1 MAFTQDSIVSL
12 LVAEGG
18 KVKKSELMG
27 KFRAVVDSVDP
38 AERERNRELFKTFVN
53 NVAFVKEVD
62 GFRYVV
68 LKKTYQHLLGGEQTA
83 DVEKTENEEE
93 VGEQQRPPEQHAEAE
108 KSEDA
113 AGSVKG
119 AHEAVKEEVNDPG
132 KSPSLIQLALQR
144 SRSDIRSKKMLN
156 FDINKGERDAAPLQ
170 SKPFALP
177 LRVPPSVTRVEIHK
191 LKEQPKEPPEVS
203 KSEAFK
209 NKRRPS
215 SAETGRV
222 VKKSPEEP
230 KYIRSSCV
238 YSLEQAEHEWLVKC
252 AAGLWNQVYGLL
264 LSDCHL
270 VQKKDFMSGFTVL
283 HWVAKCGNSQMLT
296 RIIDTSRQKGVNVD
310 VNPKSH
316 GGYTPLHIAALH
328 DQECIM
334 TMLVAEYRAN
344 TSIRDNCGKKAYHYL
359 PKGISPIVKEM
370 MGEPKVQHVH
380 PSQDRVVLHK
390 EELDTISDASKGL
403 HSISRLFPPTIMGNK
418 KRKSGLYSLNEGSEE
433 QEHSSFRHRTVS
445 DASTC

>member
-93 VGEQQRPPEQHAEAE
+93 VGEQQRPPERHAEAE

-144 SRSDIRSKKMLN
+144 M
-156 FDINKGERDAAPLQ
+156 
-170 SKPFALP
+170 
-177 LRVPPSVTRVEIHK
+177 PPSVTRVEIHK